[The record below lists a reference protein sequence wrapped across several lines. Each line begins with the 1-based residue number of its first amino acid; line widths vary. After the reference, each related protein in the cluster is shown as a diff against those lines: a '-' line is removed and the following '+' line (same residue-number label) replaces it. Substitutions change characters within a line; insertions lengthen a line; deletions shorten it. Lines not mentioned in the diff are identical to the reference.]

1 MKKWI
6 FLFTVFFGFLFP
18 SSARIAEIDKEISEL
33 EKMRAGLQG
42 KISKYENKAQRI
54 QFQNRLQEAKR
65 YWQAAE
71 EAKKVV
77 KEIDIQIE
85 ARKREKRELL
95 GK

>member
-6 FLFTVFFGFLFP
+6 FLFTVFSGLLF
-18 SSARIAEIDKEISEL
+18 SSPARIAEIDNEIKEL

-77 KEIDIQIE
+77 KEINVQIDV
-85 ARKREKRELL
+85 RKKEKRALL
-95 GK
+95 EQ